1 MAPPPDPVQ
10 ASEKMP
16 ARTSVV
22 VIGGGIV
29 GASTALFLAE
39 KGIPV
44 VLCEKG
50 QIGAEQ
56 SGRNWGWTRVMG
68 RDPKEIPL
76 GIESLK
82 LWRRMNEITGAETGF
97 RQAGIVYL
105 CDTPRQV
112 AEYEKW
118 LEEARPFQLDSRLLA
133 PGEIDAVLPGS
144 ARAWAG
150 ALYTPSDGR
159 AEPHK
164 APSAIAEAARARG
177 AVVLT
182 NCAVRGV
189 ETKGGRIGGVVTERG
204 RIDCETVVLAGGAWS
219 RLFCGNIDLRLPALN
234 VLGSVFRT
242 RPIEGAPEV
251 AAGSSSF
258 GFRKRL
264 DGGYTI
270 ARRNATVSDITPDS
284 FRLFLDFLPRF
295 AKNWRELRLR
305 IGRRFVEEWRI
316 PRRWSSDERTPFER
330 VRVLDPLPAEGLL
343 AEAREQL
350 GAAFPAFKDMQVAE
364 SWGGLIDV
372 TPDAVPVIS
381 PVESLPGFFLATGFS
396 GHGFGIGPGAGK
408 LAADLVAGDAPA
420 VDPTPYRFDRF
431 RQPVPRVRPPQRRPS
446 PPATQAAD

>member
-1 MAPPPDPVQ
+1 MAPPPDPTQ
-10 ASEKMP
+10 SSEKMP

-22 VIGGGIV
+22 IIGGGIV
-29 GASTALFLAE
+29 GTSTALFLAE

-97 RQAGIVYL
+97 RQSGIVYL
-105 CDTPRQV
+105 CETQRQV
-112 AEYEKW
+112 AEYEQW
-118 LEEARPFQLDSRLLA
+118 LEAARQFQLDTRLLA
-133 PGEIDAVLPGS
+133 PNEIDAVLPGS
-144 ARAWAG
+144 ARRWVA

-164 APSAIAEAARARG
+164 APAAIAAAAQARG
-177 AVVLT
+177 ATVLT

-189 ETKGGRIGGVVTERG
+189 ETNGGRVSGVVTEHG

-219 RLFCGNIDLRLPALN
+219 RLFCGNISVRLPALN
-234 VLGSVFRT
+234 VLASCFRT
-242 RPIEGAPEV
+242 DPINGAPET
-251 AAGSSSF
+251 AAGGGGF
-258 GFRKRL
+258 AFRKRL
-264 DGGYTI
+264 DGGYSI
-270 ARRNATVSDITPDS
+270 ARRGATYNDITPDS
-284 FRLFLDFLPRF
+284 FRLFFDFLPAL
-295 AKNWRELRLR
+295 AKNFRELRLR
-305 IGRRFVEEWRI
+305 IGRRFIEEWRT
-316 PRRWSSDERTPFER
+316 PRRWSLDETTPFEQ
-330 VRVLDPLPAEGLL
+330 VRVLDPVPAERLL
-343 AEAREQL
+343 AQSRDL
-350 GAAFPAFKDMQVAE
+350 LVAAFPAFKGMRVVE

-381 PVESLPGFFLATGFS
+381 HVDSLPGFFLATGFS

-408 LAADLVAGDAPA
+408 LAADLVAGDTPA
-420 VDPTPYRFDRF
+420 VDPVPYRYGRF
-431 RQPVPRVRPPQRRPS
+431 S
-446 PPATQAAD
+446 PPRR

>member
-1 MAPPPDPVQ
+1 
-10 ASEKMP
+10 MP

-29 GASTALFLAE
+29 GTSTALFLAE

-50 QIGAEQ
+50 EIGAEQ

-68 RDPKEIPL
+68 RDAKEIPL

-82 LWRRMNEITGAETGF
+82 WWRRMNEITGAETGF

-105 CDTPRQV
+105 CENQRQV
-112 AEYEKW
+112 ADYEKW
-118 LEEARPFQLDSRLLA
+118 LDEARPFQVDTRLLA

-144 ARAWAG
+144 ARRWAG

-164 APSAIAEAARARG
+164 ASPAIAAAAQARG
-177 AVVLT
+177 ATVLT

-189 ETKGGRIGGVVTERG
+189 ETKGGRVSGVVTERG

-219 RLFCGNIDLRLPALN
+219 RLFCGNLSLRLPALN
-234 VLGSVFRT
+234 VLASCFRT
-242 RPIEGAPEV
+242 DPISGAPET
-251 AAGSSSF
+251 AAGGAGF
-258 GFRKRL
+258 AFRKRL
-264 DGGYTI
+264 DGGYSI
-270 ARRNATVSDITPDS
+270 ARRGATYNDITPDS
-284 FRLFLDFLPRF
+284 FRLFFDFLPSL
-295 AKNWRELRLR
+295 AKNFRELRLR
-305 IGRRFVEEWRI
+305 IGRRFIEEWRV
-316 PRRWSSDERTPFER
+316 PRRWSLDETTPFEQ
-330 VRVLDPLPAEGLL
+330 VRVLDPVPAENLL
-343 AEAREQL
+343 AQSRKML
-350 GAAFPAFKDMQVAE
+350 VAAFPAFTGMRVVE

-381 PVESLPGFFLATGFS
+381 HVPSLPGFFLATGFS

-408 LAADLVAGDAPA
+408 LAADLVAGDTPA
-420 VDPTPYRFDRF
+420 VDPAPYRYERF
-431 RQPVPRVRPPQRRPS
+431 S
-446 PPATQAAD
+446 PPGR

>member
-189 ETKGGRIGGVVTERG
+189 ETKGGRIGGVVTERD

>member
-10 ASEKMP
+10 VDEKMP

-68 RDPKEIPL
+68 RDRKEIPL

-82 LWRRMNEITGAETGF
+82 LWRRMNEITGTETGF

-105 CDTPRQV
+105 CDTSRQV
-112 AEYEKW
+112 AEYERW
-118 LEEARPFQLDSRLLA
+118 LGEARSFQLDSRLLA
-133 PGEIDAVLPGS
+133 PAEIDAVLPGS

-164 APSAIAEAARARG
+164 APSAIAEAARTRG
-177 AVVLT
+177 AIVLT

-204 RIDCETVVLAGGAWS
+204 PIDCETVVLAGGAWS
-219 RLFCGNIDLRLPALN
+219 RLFCGNMNLRLPALN
-234 VLGSVFRT
+234 VLASCFRT
-242 RPIEGAPEV
+242 GPIGGAPET
-251 AAGSSSF
+251 AAGGGGF
-258 GFRKRL
+258 AFRKRL
-264 DGGYTI
+264 DGGYSI
-270 ARRNATVSDITPDS
+270 ARRGATYNDITPDS
-284 FRLFLDFLPRF
+284 FRLFFDFLPSL
-295 AKNWRELRLR
+295 AKNFRELRLR
-305 IGRRFVEEWRI
+305 IGRRFIEEWRT
-316 PRRWSSDERTPFER
+316 PRRWSLDERSPFEQ

-343 AEAREQL
+343 AEAREKL
-350 GAAFPAFKDMQVAE
+350 GAAFPAFKRMQVVE
-364 SWGGLIDV
+364 SWAGLIDV

-408 LAADLVAGDAPA
+408 LAADLVAGDTPA
-420 VDPTPYRFDRF
+420 IDPVPYRFDRF
-431 RQPVPRVRPPQRRPS
+431 RQPTPRVHQPQPRPS
-446 PPATQAAD
+446 PPPARSAD

>member
-10 ASEKMP
+10 SSEKMP

-22 VIGGGIV
+22 IIGGGIV
-29 GASTALFLAE
+29 GTSTALFLAE

-97 RQAGIVYL
+97 RQSGIVYL
-105 CDTPRQV
+105 CETQRQV
-112 AEYEKW
+112 AEYEQW
-118 LEEARPFQLDSRLLA
+118 LEAARQFQLDTRLLA
-133 PGEIDAVLPGS
+133 PNEIDAVLPGS
-144 ARAWAG
+144 ARRWVA

-164 APSAIAEAARARG
+164 APAAIAAAAQAHG
-177 AVVLT
+177 ATVLT

-189 ETKGGRIGGVVTERG
+189 ETNGGRVSGVVTEHG

-219 RLFCGNIDLRLPALN
+219 RLFCGNISVRLPALN
-234 VLGSVFRT
+234 VLASCFRT
-242 RPIEGAPEV
+242 DPINGAPET
-251 AAGSSSF
+251 AAGGGGF
-258 GFRKRL
+258 AFRKRL
-264 DGGYTI
+264 DGGYSI
-270 ARRNATVSDITPDS
+270 ARRGATYNDITPDS
-284 FRLFLDFLPRF
+284 FRLFFDFLPAL
-295 AKNWRELRLR
+295 AKNFRELRLR
-305 IGRRFVEEWRI
+305 IGRRFIEEWRT
-316 PRRWSSDERTPFER
+316 PRRWSLDETTPFEQ
-330 VRVLDPLPAEGLL
+330 VRVLDPVPAERLL
-343 AEAREQL
+343 AQSRDL
-350 GAAFPAFKDMQVAE
+350 LVAAFPAFKGMRVVE

-381 PVESLPGFFLATGFS
+381 HVDSLPGFFLATGFS

-408 LAADLVAGDAPA
+408 LAADLVAGDTPA
-420 VDPTPYRFDRF
+420 VDPVPYRYGRF
-431 RQPVPRVRPPQRRPS
+431 S
-446 PPATQAAD
+446 PPRR